1 MKLFHK
7 AMNEFLFALGVMLQC
22 ATGLPFEKPKLE
34 LTKHGKV
41 NRSQSKFFGNATSKP
56 FPF

>member
-7 AMNEFLFALGVMLQC
+7 AINEFLFALGVMLQC
-22 ATGLPFEKPKLE
+22 ATGLPFKRFKITMKP
-34 LTKHGKV
+34 TQ
-41 NRSQSKFFGNATSKP
+41 NRSKFFGNATSKP